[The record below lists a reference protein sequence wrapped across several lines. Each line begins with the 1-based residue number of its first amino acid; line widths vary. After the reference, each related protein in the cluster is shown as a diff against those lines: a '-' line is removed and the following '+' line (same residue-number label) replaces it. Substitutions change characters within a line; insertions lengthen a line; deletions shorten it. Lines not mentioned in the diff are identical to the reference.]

1 MTNHHEDS
9 GWLYVA
15 AVIDLFS
22 RRVVGWSMRAAMT
35 AQLVT
40 DALVMAIWRRGKPDA
55 LLHHSDRGSQ
65 YTSEQFQKL
74 MADHGVVCSMSR
86 SGNVWDNAAMESFF
100 SSLKTERT
108 GRKTYRTR
116 DEARADIFDYIE
128 RFYNPKRRHSTIG
141 YLSPSFLITCRVIET
156 NERGVEQLTRET
168 IPKSERNQ
176 EMQKFAVH
184 TIESAPEKSR
194 QPLQVLKQKF
204 GFVPNVAG
212 TMAASPVLINAF
224 IGGFASFHGG
234 SFSESEKQAL
244 LLTNA
249 VTLRC
254 PWAVAFHSSMA
265 LREGVPE
272 GDVRAIRDGRLPTD
286 VKYAALSGM
295 AKALIEKRGNVTETD
310 IENFTSAG
318 YSQVQILEV
327 ITGIGMSAMAS
338 TTGNLAGTPVEDHLK
353 AQTWAAV

>member
-1 MTNHHEDS
+1 
-9 GWLYVA
+9 
-15 AVIDLFS
+15 
-22 RRVVGWSMRAAMT
+22 
-35 AQLVT
+35 
-40 DALVMAIWRRGKPDA
+40 
-55 LLHHSDRGSQ
+55 
-65 YTSEQFQKL
+65 
-74 MADHGVVCSMSR
+74 
-86 SGNVWDNAAMESFF
+86 
-100 SSLKTERT
+100 
-108 GRKTYRTR
+108 
-116 DEARADIFDYIE
+116 
-128 RFYNPKRRHSTIG
+128 
-141 YLSPSFLITCRVIET
+141 
-156 NERGVEQLTRET
+156 
-168 IPKSERNQ
+168 
-176 EMQKFAVH
+176 MQKFAVH

-212 TMAASPVLINAF
+212 TMAANPVLINAF

-272 GDVRAIRDGRLPTD
+272 GDVRAIRNGRLPTD

-310 IENFTSAG
+310 IENFTLAG

-327 ITGIGMSAMAS
+327 ITSIGMSAMAS